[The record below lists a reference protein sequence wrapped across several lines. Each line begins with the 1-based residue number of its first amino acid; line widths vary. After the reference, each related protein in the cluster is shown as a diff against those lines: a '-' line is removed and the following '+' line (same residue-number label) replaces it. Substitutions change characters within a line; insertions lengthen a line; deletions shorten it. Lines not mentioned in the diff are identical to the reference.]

1 METKPKL
8 RASVY
13 MRVSTIVQ
21 DVESQFED
29 LKGQIQKDNAELIE
43 KYIFKDKVSGLKK
56 ESDREDLPKLLKL
69 TKDQIDIVYIWEI
82 SRLSRDPIYFEELI
96 LHFKQ
101 RGINLCFL
109 RPTPLYLFDVE
120 TGSEDLITGLALSIF
135 SKFALFEIQQKNQR
149 QKRGKIY
156 SVLEKENTYTYK
168 PPYGYKKVNKKLTV
182 NNDPISDITGF
193 RSEKEVVTSIFEM
206 YASGKT
212 LRQLMNVLNENK
224 IKTRSASF
232 LKKDQLQVNEHTS
245 IDKDKIKWSR
255 RSINAILTNTVYCG
269 YKEINFNERDKNRV
283 ITDTNKHTIETQSII
298 SKDLFLK
305 VQDQLKLN
313 ISVANKAYKN
323 EFLIRGLL
331 YCGFCGDP
339 YVGSG
344 SKGRNYYVCAD
355 RTKRR
360 SNTFKNCRNSSIN
373 NEIIDNL
380 IWNSIKGY
388 YKVKISKETK
398 DIDITNIERKIYDL
412 KVSIENK
419 KQYSED
425 YKKQQLRI
433 SKQIA
438 NVPDDIGYNLTKEIN
453 SIEIERKRLQ
463 TEINALHKQISI
475 YNDQL
480 EAIKDEEAVSFN
492 SKGNLI
498 VKDLNIDEDFILKQ
512 EAVKSIIQRIDFYKY
527 DTDTRIIHIDLK
539 TGYKLNVLYSLKSSK
554 TALSLID
561 QYYSFNKE
569 TFTFK
574 KSLTKIRGNY
584 ETGDYKVNPDS
595 ELSYIEETPLQTLQ
609 NAGLIKS
616 DKPKSFFL
624 NPENEKITRL
634 PLFFELIQIN

>member
-1 METKPKL
+1 
-8 RASVY
+8 
-13 MRVSTIVQ
+13 
-21 DVESQFED
+21 
-29 LKGQIQKDNAELIE
+29 ELIE

>member
-56 ESDREDLPKLLKL
+56 ESDREDLPKLLSL

-109 RPTPLYLFDVE
+109 KPTPLYLFDVE

-168 PPYGYKKVNKKLTV
+168 PPYGYKKVNKKLVV
-182 NNDPISDITGF
+182 NDDPISDITGF
-193 RSEKEVVTSIFEM
+193 KTEKEVVISIFNM
-206 YASGKT
+206 YAEGRT
-212 LRQLMNVLNENK
+212 LKQICNVLNENK
-224 IKTRSASF
+224 IKTRSADF
-232 LKKDQLQVNEHTS
+232 LKKDKLQVNEHTA
-245 IDKDKIKWSR
+245 IDKDKIKWGR
-255 RSINAILTNTVYCG
+255 RSVNAILTNTVYCG
-269 YKEINFNERDKNRV
+269 YKDINFNEKDKDHNIIKSSVHR
-283 ITDTNKHTIETQSII
+283 IETPSII
-298 SKDLFLK
+298 TEDLFLK
-305 VQDQLKLN
+305 VQDQAKQN

-323 EFLIRGLL
+323 EFLVRGLL
-331 YCGFCGDP
+331 FCGLCGDN

-344 SKGRNYYVCAD
+344 SKGRNYYICAD

-360 SNTFKNCRNSSIN
+360 GNTFKNCRNSSIS
-373 NEIIDNL
+373 NEILDKL
-380 IWNSIKGY
+380 VWQSIKGY
-388 YKVKISKETK
+388 YKVQISKETK
-398 DIDITNIERKIYDL
+398 DKDISDIESKINDL
-412 KVSIENK
+412 NVSIENK
-419 KQYSED
+419 KQYSEELNT
-425 YKKQQLRI
+425 QQIRI

-438 NVPDDIGYNLTKEIN
+438 FVPNEIAYNLIKD
-453 SIEIERKRLQ
+453 
-463 TEINALHKQISI
+463 INALEVDKNRLQAEIKALFNQISI
-475 YNDQL
+475 YKDQL
-480 EAIKDEEAVSFN
+480 EAIKNEDSVKIN
-492 SKGNLI
+492 HLGNLI
-498 VKDLNIDEDFILKQ
+498 VKDQNIDNDFILKQ
-512 EAVKSIIQRIDFYKY
+512 EAVKSIVNRIDFYKY
-527 DTDTRIIHIDLK
+527 NDEIRIIQIKLK
-539 TGYKLNVLYSLKSSK
+539 TGNIINVLYSIKK
-554 TALSLID
+554 QRIALSLID
-561 QYYSFNKE
+561 MFYTFNKE

-574 KSLTKIRGNY
+574 KSLSRFIVDY
-584 ETGDYKVNPDS
+584 ETGKSIEKVNEDMP
-595 ELSYIEETPLQTLQ
+595 EIEETPVQTLQ

-616 DKPKSFFL
+616 DKPIEFIV
-624 NPENEKITRL
+624 NPENEKLTRL
-634 PLFFELIQIN
+634 PNFFELIQI